1 MKLVLLRHAETK
13 ANADNK
19 YIGHSNSEYTE
30 KGMKQI
36 ENILKFLS
44 KESYDRI
51 YSSPLPRA
59 LKLAEMI
66 SYQLNCELIIEN
78 SLKEMNFG
86 IFEGKNYQEAMSE
99 YKDEWKKWTDD
110 YINHRIPDGE
120 CYLDLH
126 QRVTTFIDSLGDTL
140 VNNETTDSIHP
151 TNIENS
157 AMETKQ
163 RSFLLLTHGGIIQT
177 IITYLLDL
185 DIDDRWHFKI
195 PPGGLVEIEYENDYG
210 IISRLIKSGI

>member
-1 MKLVLLRHAETK
+1 MRIILLRHVETR

-30 KGMKQI
+30 KGKKQI
-36 ENILKFLS
+36 EGILKFLS
-44 KESYDRI
+44 KESFERI

-66 SYQLNCELIIEN
+66 SYQQNCELLIED

-86 IFEGKNYQEAMSE
+86 IFEGKSYQEAMSE

-110 YINHRIPDGE
+110 YINYRIPDGE

-126 QRVTTFIDSLGDTL
+126 QRVTTFIDSLKGKST
-140 VNNETTDSIHP
+140 
-151 TNIENS
+151 
-157 AMETKQ
+157 
-163 RSFLLLTHGGIIQT
+163 LLLTHGGIIQT

-195 PPGGLVEIEYENDYG
+195 PPGGLVEIEYENNYG

>member
-1 MKLVLLRHAETK
+1 MRLILLRHAETK

-19 YIGHSNSEYTE
+19 YIGHSYSEYTE
-30 KGMKQI
+30 KGKKQI
-36 ENILKFLS
+36 KNILRLLS
-44 KESYDRI
+44 KESFDRV

-66 SYQLNCELIIEN
+66 SHQMNCELLIEE

-86 IFEGKNYQEAMSE
+86 IFEGKRYQEAERE
-99 YKDEWKKWTDD
+99 YKDEWEKWTDD
-110 YINHRIPDGE
+110 YINYRIPDGE
-120 CYLDLH
+120 CYLDLQ
-126 QRVTTFIDSLGDTL
+126 QRVTTFIDKL
-140 VNNETTDSIHP
+140 ERDSAI
-151 TNIENS
+151 
-157 AMETKQ
+157 ETKQ

-195 PPGGLVEIEYENDYG
+195 EPAGLVEIEYEDNYG
-210 IISRLIKSGI
+210 IISRLMKNCI

>member
-1 MKLVLLRHAETK
+1 MRLILLRHAETK

-19 YIGHSNSEYTE
+19 YIGHSYSEYTE
-30 KGMKQI
+30 KGKKQI
-36 ENILKFLS
+36 KNILRLLS
-44 KESYDRI
+44 KESFDRV

-66 SYQLNCELIIEN
+66 SHQMNCELLIEE

-86 IFEGKNYQEAMSE
+86 IFEGKRYQEAERE
-99 YKDEWKKWTDD
+99 YKDEWEKWTDD
-110 YINHRIPDGE
+110 YINYRIPDGE

-126 QRVTTFIDSLGDTL
+126 QRVTTFIDSLKGKST
-140 VNNETTDSIHP
+140 
-151 TNIENS
+151 
-157 AMETKQ
+157 
-163 RSFLLLTHGGIIQT
+163 LLLTHGGIIQT

-195 PPGGLVEIEYENDYG
+195 PPGGLVEIEYENNYG